1 VTITELAGTAG
12 TTYPYSATPHA
23 STAVG
28 QPMVLAVWG
37 LSSQSN
43 PLSLDDTI
51 TTTWSLLGR
60 REQVGYNVL
69 GGASSTA
76 NDQRDVM
83 AVYGKIAT
91 AGDLGASVPVTFG
104 ARFGAYTQAVQIFSY
119 PGAVGF
125 VGSAA
130 LSGFDAG
137 YGSATF
143 TPTIF
148 NPSSPSVRG
157 LIFRKRSAGG
167 GASVA
172 VANGWTSQ
180 GGGQNWRHHLYGAP
194 PLTPPSFAVSSTG
207 AAFVAINVTDI
218 AGGGLRLG
226 KLHLNAARG
235 LS

>member
-1 VTITELAGTAG
+1 MTITELAGTAD

-23 STAVG
+23 STVAG

-43 PLSLDDTI
+43 PLALDDTI
-51 TTTWSLLGR
+51 TTSWSLLGR
-60 REQVGYNVL
+60 REQAGYNVL
-69 GGASSTA
+69 GGSSGTA

-91 AGDLGASVPVTFG
+91 AGDLGASVSVTFG
-104 ARFGAYTQAVQIFSY
+104 ARFGAYAQTVRIFSY
-119 PGAVGF
+119 PGALGF
-125 VGSAA
+125 AGSPAV
-130 LSGFDAG
+130 SGFDAG
-137 YGSATF
+137 YGSPTF

-148 NPSSPSVRG
+148 NPSNPSVRG
-157 LIFRKRSAGG
+157 LIFRKRSASGSAG
-167 GASVA
+167 VA

-180 GGGQNWRHHLYGAP
+180 GGGQDWRHHINGTP
-194 PLTPPSFAVSSTG
+194 PFTPPSFTVGTTG
-207 AAFVAINVTDI
+207 EAFVAINITDI
-218 AGGGLRLG
+218 VGGLRLG